1 MYVDAVQY
9 SYVVFKLLKI
19 FIINTIV
26 CFQTSLDDLEDK
38 KQKLLEALE
47 GDVIEL
53 DSDDNKPNDISITET
68 TVTKNG
74 TDSDTGKEDLQVND
88 GGNGNKSNEDTQES
102 QAKESDINE
111 ETETDIKVTDDNDI
125 NMATES
131 DINISKATES
141 SIANES
147 GNDVELQLKKLET
160 IADKLAHSA
169 VNSPQASTRSQDTDS
184 DSDISKANTMAGF
197 VKGTSYGTPVINIA
211 SSYVKLPS
219 DNNFAKDI
227 CDVINF
233 ENLPNS
239 TGKYKQI
246 SDLLKKVK
254 NEVDRIQDT

>member
-1 MYVDAVQY
+1 MNI
-9 SYVVFKLLKI
+9 KI
-19 FIINTIV
+19 I
-26 CFQTSLDDLEDK
+26 
-38 KQKLLEALE
+38 
-47 GDVIEL
+47 
-53 DSDDNKPNDISITET
+53 
-68 TVTKNG
+68 
-74 TDSDTGKEDLQVND
+74 
-88 GGNGNKSNEDTQES
+88 
-102 QAKESDINE
+102 
-111 ETETDIKVTDDNDI
+111 DDNDI
-125 NMATES
+125 NIATES

-141 SIANES
+141 NIANES

-160 IADKLAHSA
+160 IADKLRADSA
-169 VNSPQASTRSQDTDS
+169 VNSPQASTKSQDTDS
-184 DSDISKANTMAGF
+184 DSDISKPATKAGL